1 MAAPDYFQWTQQL
14 FDPAGAFRK
23 PEALRGVRVID
34 LGTIFLGPST
44 VSYLAEFG
52 AEAIKVEL
60 PGTGDPLRAIGPI
73 YHRNMSLFMLSE
85 PRNKH
90 FLGLDV
96 RKPRGADLFR
106 RLAAKSDVLV
116 ENFRAGTLDEWGIG
130 YRQLREINP
139 RLIYSANNGFG
150 QWGAFAESGRASYD
164 AVAQAESGMAAI
176 TGFPGRPPL
185 KSGGYVGD
193 YLGAAVSAAVILAA
207 LHWRDRTG
215 EGQFIEFSQTE
226 QFLRSL
232 DWTWLAH
239 RLAGVKRAKHGNRD
253 VAISPGDIVPCADGM
268 VAICAPTDAAFVGLC
283 RSMARADLTKDSRYA
298 DGASRAREENA
309 AALLEAVR
317 AWAAGRTRAQIEA
330 LAAEHGFSAARVA
343 NARDH
348 AEDPHWQA
356 RGQVVCTDDPLYGE
370 IWNYGPPPK
379 LSATPGRVNWVGKP
393 IGMDNEYI
401 LRDILGLSTAEIREL
416 ESEGV
421 IGKWADRPGQKPPDD
436 WQGEG
441 RAF

>member
-1 MAAPDYFQWTQQL
+1 MASPNYFDWTQAL
-14 FDPAGAFRK
+14 FDPAAAFRK
-23 PEALRGVRVID
+23 PEALRGIRVID

-60 PGTGDPLRAIGPI
+60 PGIGDPLRAIGPI

-96 RKPRGADLFR
+96 RKPRGTELFR
-106 RLAAKSDVLV
+106 RLAARSDVLV

-139 RLIYSANNGFG
+139 RLIYAGNNGFG

-164 AVAQAESGMAAI
+164 AVAQAEAGMAAI
-176 TGFPGRPPL
+176 TGFPERPPL

-193 YLGAAVSAAVILAA
+193 YLGAAVSAAIILAA

-226 QFLRSL
+226 QFIRSL

-239 RLAGVKRAKHGNRD
+239 RLAGLKRTKYGNRD

-268 VAICAPTDAAFVGLC
+268 VAICAPTDAAFAGLC
-283 RSMARADLTKDSRYA
+283 RAMGRADLAKDSRYA
-298 DGASRAREENA
+298 DGVSRAREENA
-309 AALLEAVR
+309 PPLLDAVR
-317 AWAAGRTRAQIEA
+317 AWATGKTRAEIET
-330 LAAEHGFSAARVA
+330 LAAQHAFSAARVA
-343 NARDH
+343 SARDH
-348 AEDPHWQA
+348 AEDHHWQA
-356 RGQVVCTDDPLYGE
+356 RAQVVRTDDPLYGE
-370 IWNYGPPPK
+370 VWNYGPPPK
-379 LSATPGRVNWVGKP
+379 LSATPGRVKWVAKP
-393 IGMDNEYI
+393 IGMDNEYV
-401 LRDILGLSTAEIREL
+401 LRDILGLSTAEIKDL
-416 ESEGV
+416 GAEGV

-436 WQGEG
+436 WKGDG
-441 RAF
+441 KAL

>member
-23 PEALRGVRVID
+23 PEALRGIRVID

-44 VSYLAEFG
+44 VSYLAELG

-60 PGTGDPLRAIGPI
+60 PGIGDPLRAIGPI

-96 RKPRGADLFR
+96 RKPRGAELFQ
-106 RLAAKSDVLV
+106 RLAAKCDVLV

-130 YRQLREINP
+130 YRRLREINP

-239 RLAGVKRAKHGNRD
+239 RLAGLKRAQHGNRD
-253 VAISPGDIVPCADGM
+253 VAISPGDIVPCGDGM
-268 VAICAPTDAAFVGLC
+268 VAVCAPTDAAFAALC
-283 RSMARADLTKDSRYA
+283 RAMGRAELVQDSRYA
-298 DGASRAREENA
+298 DAVSRAREENA
-309 AALLEAVR
+309 AALLEVVR
-317 AWAAGRTRAQIEA
+317 AWAAGKTRAQIEA

-348 AEDPHWQA
+348 VEDPHWRA
-356 RGQVVCTDDPLYGE
+356 RGQVVRTDDPLYGE
-370 IWNYGPPPK
+370 VWNYGSPPK
-379 LSATPGRVNWVGKP
+379 LSATPARVKWVGKP
-393 IGMDNEYI
+393 IGMDNEYV
-401 LRDILGLSTAEIREL
+401 LRDILGLTTAEIKDL
-416 ESEGV
+416 EAEGV

-436 WQGEG
+436 WAGEG
-441 RAF
+441 RAL

>member
-1 MAAPDYFQWTQQL
+1 MGAPDYFDWTQAL
-14 FDPAGAFRK
+14 FDPAAAFRK
-23 PEALRGVRVID
+23 PEALRGIRVID

-60 PGTGDPLRAIGPI
+60 PAIGDPLRAIGPI

-96 RKPRGADLFR
+96 RKPRGAELFR
-106 RLAAKSDVLV
+106 RLAAKCDVLV

-139 RLIYSANNGFG
+139 RLIYAGNNGFG

-176 TGFPGRPPL
+176 TGFPDRPPL

-193 YLGAAVSAAVILAA
+193 YLGAAASAAIILAA

-226 QFLRSL
+226 R
-232 DWTWLAH
+232 
-239 RLAGVKRAKHGNRD
+239 
-253 VAISPGDIVPCADGM
+253 
-268 VAICAPTDAAFVGLC
+268 
-283 RSMARADLTKDSRYA
+283 
-298 DGASRAREENA
+298 RAR
-309 AALLEAVR
+309 
-317 AWAAGRTRAQIEA
+317 
-330 LAAEHGFSAARVA
+330 
-343 NARDH
+343 
-348 AEDPHWQA
+348 
-356 RGQVVCTDDPLYGE
+356 
-370 IWNYGPPPK
+370 
-379 LSATPGRVNWVGKP
+379 
-393 IGMDNEYI
+393 
-401 LRDILGLSTAEIREL
+401 
-416 ESEGV
+416 
-421 IGKWADRPGQKPPDD
+421 KWALS
-436 WQGEG
+436 
-441 RAF
+441 